1 MKNMKRGSHPR
12 EDLLLELVPLAR
24 HVDVDCV
31 VYCTGYC
38 TSICNCNLH
47 YLGQKR
53 CVSSKVPVSCLW
65 LSVKCT
71 EGIVGRA
78 LYHHFLPLQV
88 WYNTRS

>member
-1 MKNMKRGSHPR
+1 MRCLTIKMF
-12 EDLLLELVPLAR
+12 
-24 HVDVDCV
+24 V
-31 VYCTGYC
+31 VMLSVLSTGYC

-88 WYNTRS
+88 WYTILDMIVDQKSKQKTKK